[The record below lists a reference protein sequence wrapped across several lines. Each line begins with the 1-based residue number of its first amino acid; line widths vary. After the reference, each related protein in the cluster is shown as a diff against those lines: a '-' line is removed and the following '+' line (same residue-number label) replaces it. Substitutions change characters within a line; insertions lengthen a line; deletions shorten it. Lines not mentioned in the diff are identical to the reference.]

1 MSELISQL
9 ITPELRAAMIA
20 VVVLLVILYVLSIIW
35 VARDANLRGTY
46 WYIWAVVALIPVAGV
61 IAYCLLR
68 PPLLLIDRDEQ
79 ELEIAI
85 KQRELQKYGE
95 CASCGYPVEADFV
108 LCPNCHQRLK
118 NLCGTCHHALEPSW
132 SVCPYCTTP
141 VAGARGQRDPRVQ
154 QRTPQPAPQQAGQAR
169 RRRSSNEMDA

>member
-79 ELEIAI
+79 ELEIAL
-85 KQRELQKYGE
+85 REHELQHYGT
-95 CASCGYPVEADFV
+95 CPNCGAPIDRDFIV
-108 LCPNCHQRLK
+108 CPMCDTQVRNVCPNCHRPLDADW
-118 NLCGTCHHALEPSW
+118 H
-132 SVCPYCTTP
+132 VCPYC
-141 VAGARGQRDPRVQ
+141 
-154 QRTPQPAPQQAGQAR
+154 RTRIG
-169 RRRSSNEMDA
+169 